1 MGAGGPGSSRV
12 LLLGVGVGN
21 GVPGSPPVIPGFSLV
36 SHLGSGGFADVFL
49 YQELWFDRL
58 VAIKVVSGQLS
69 DEVIERFTEEANL
82 MARLSNHPSIVT
94 VYRAG
99 VSSDRRPFL
108 VMEYCSQPNLDDR
121 YRLGRFGE
129 AEVLSIGIEIAG
141 AVETVHR
148 AGIVHRDI
156 KPANILTTDYGRRAL
171 SDFGIAAA
179 VGSGVR
185 GLSVP
190 WAPPEVFDPGVVTD
204 ERGDVYGLAAT
215 LFTLLA
221 GRAPFAM
228 PDGSGTTGE
237 LVERIRVSPV
247 PVLDRADVSVSLR
260 EVLTRGMSKAPG
272 DRYGSAMELGR
283 ALQQVQGRLALPQTG
298 LEVQGGAGQGGL
310 VVPAREIPI
319 REVEGMTQTY
329 DRVTGSSSL
338 PPDQVTQMP
347 SPLTQVPVSQ
357 SPVARVAVTQGPEQI
372 LAVADTMLKP
382 PGPPIPPSLAA
393 ASAVPPA
400 GGRSRR
406 AALVIACVALLTAL
420 VATTVIWQPW
430 QQTAAGSNDPD
441 PAVGSTAAA
450 SRDAD
455 PDARESKRPIPA
467 EVKALPAG
475 APLSPNMAIVP
486 MRKKSGDERRLYL
499 VDTTGTKRT
508 VRLAASPGT
517 LTNPMLDASRSTII
531 FRRGLTLDVMAS
543 NGSRGRLLSKRTVS
557 GCDEIGGAGWNQS
570 DPRVLALMCGST
582 PKDYRLI
589 IAAIDGE
596 RLRQLDIGECKPGSD
611 ATISPDGKRVLY
623 WCGIGGKGEGGSLQT
638 VRIDGGGEPA
648 KLTSGKLGW
657 DSDPTWSPDG
667 SQIAFR
673 RMEGDKSGN
682 YNVYVMNADGTGLR
696 VIAGTKAVDMM
707 PSWSP
712 DGTRLLVLSD
722 RTSAHGKAGKTWD
735 LWVTRVHDGKV
746 IKRLGLRAHELTTPT
761 WGYR

>member
-1 MGAGGPGSSRV
+1 MGS
-12 LLLGVGVGN
+12 
-21 GVPGSPPVIPGFSLV
+21 GVPGSPPVIPGFSFV

-108 VMEYCSQPNLDDR
+108 VMEYCSQPNLDER
-121 YRLGRFGE
+121 YRLGRFSE
-129 AEVLSIGIEIAG
+129 AEVLSIGVEIAG

-190 WAPPEVFDPGVVTD
+190 WAPPEVFDAGVATD

-221 GRAPFAM
+221 GRAPYAM

-260 EVLTRGMSKAPG
+260 EVLKRGMSKAPG
-272 DRYGSAMELGR
+272 DRYASVMELGQ
-283 ALQQVQGRLALPQTG
+283 ALQQVQARLALPQTG
-298 LEVQGGAGQGGL
+298 LEVRGGAGQGGQ
-310 VVPAREIPI
+310 VVPARETPA
-319 REVEGMTQTY
+319 REVAGMTQTY
-329 DRVTGSSSL
+329 DRITGSSPLSPAHL
-338 PPDQVTQMP
+338 SPAQVTQMP

-357 SPVARVAVTQGPEQI
+357 SPVAQIAVTQGPEQI
-372 LAVADTMLKP
+372 AAVADTMLKP
-382 PGPPIPPSLAA
+382 PDPPIPPSSAA
-393 ASAVPPA
+393 ASAVAPD

-406 AALVIACVALLTAL
+406 VALVITCVALLTAL
-420 VATTVIWQPW
+420 VTTIVIWQPW
-430 QQTAAGSNDPD
+430 RTAAGSNDPD
-441 PAVGSTAAA
+441 PSAGSTASA
-450 SRDAD
+450 SQDAGQ
-455 PDARESKRPIPA
+455 DAHESKRPVPA
-467 EVKALPAG
+467 EVIALPAG
-475 APLSPNMAIVP
+475 APLSPNVAIVP

-499 VDTTGTKRT
+499 VDTTGAKKT
-508 VRLAASPGT
+508 VRLAASAGT

-543 NGSRGRLLSKRTVS
+543 NGSRGRPLSKRTVS
-557 GCDEIGGAGWNQS
+557 SCDEIGGAGWNQS

-582 PKDYRLI
+582 PKDRRLI
-589 IAAIDGE
+589 IATIDGK
-596 RLRQLDIGECKPGSD
+596 RLRQIDIGECQPGND
-611 ATISPDGKRVLY
+611 ASISPDGKRVLY
-623 WCGIGGKGEGGSLQT
+623 WCGIGGKGEGGSLQS
-638 VRIDGGGEPA
+638 VRVDGRGAPA

-657 DSDPTWSPDG
+657 DSDPSWSPDG
-667 SQIAFR
+667 RQIAFR
-673 RMEGDKSGN
+673 RMEAGKSGN

-712 DGTRLLVLSD
+712 DGTRLLVLSN
-722 RTSAHGKAGKTWD
+722 RTSAQGTAGKTWD
-735 LWVTRVHDGKV
+735 LWVTRVHDGRV